1 MKLLFLTIVL
11 SMTLGA
17 AADLKW
23 DKTSFS
29 YKANLDDK
37 GTEFIYKV
45 KNTSAKDIVIPKG
58 KSSCACMTLATKFPL
73 NVSAGSEVSVEGY
86 FDFTGKI
93 GLNRGTVTIYL
104 AGGEKTE
111 LVVEVEIPVPVT
123 LAPRFLIWK
132 KGPRSPKSIK
142 ILLHPEYKGSIDKAY
157 CADKEADID
166 AQLLK
171 NETGYVVT
179 VTPGA
184 VPKKRTWVFI
194 EGKDPA
200 GVVKKYRIFLIF
212 N

>member
-1 MKLLFLTIVL
+1 MRFLLLTIVL

-37 GTEFIYKV
+37 GTKFIYKV
-45 KNTSAKDIVIPKG
+45 KNTSTKDIVIPKG
-58 KSSCACMTLATKFPL
+58 KSSCACMTLGTKFPL
-73 NVSAGSEVSVEGY
+73 NVSAGAEVSVEGY

-104 AGGEKTE
+104 PSGKKTE

-132 KGPRSPKSIK
+132 KGNRSPKSIK
-142 ILLHPEYKGSIDKAY
+142 ILFHPEYKGSIEKSY
-157 CADKEADID
+157 CADKEADIA

-171 NETGYVVT
+171 SETGYVVT
-179 VTPGA
+179 VTPG
-184 VPKKRTWVFI
+184 VVSKKRTWIFV
-194 EGKDPA
+194 EGKDSA
-200 GVVKKYRIFLIF
+200 GVAKKYRIYLIF